1 MLYPFNLVLHM
12 RYIWFFLGLGTTLH
26 LLFVLLISEQF
37 PESHGARYLAF
48 IGAVASI
55 PLIITWRRD
64 IRENPTG
71 FVALI
76 LTTCFALDFV
86 VHNEILTNWLNG
98 IFRTPENAARQY
110 FFSISLTLLA
120 LHVGK
125 QIFTSTRTV
134 PAKALRRS
142 TPEPLA

>member
-1 MLYPFNLVLHM
+1 M
-12 RYIWFFLGLGTTLH
+12 RYIWFLLGLGTTIH
-26 LLFVLLISEQF
+26 LLFFLFSSDQF
-37 PESHGARYLAF
+37 PESQVARYFAF
-48 IGAVASI
+48 IAAVASI

-86 VHNEILTNWLNG
+86 VHDEILTNWLNG
-98 IFRTPENAARQY
+98 IFRSPENAARQY
-110 FFSISLTLLA
+110 FFSISPALLA
-120 LHVGK
+120 LYVAP
-125 QIFTSTRTV
+125 QIFTSTRSV
-134 PAKALRRS
+134 LAKALRRS

>member
-1 MLYPFNLVLHM
+1 M

-26 LLFVLLISEQF
+26 LLFVLFSSDQF
-37 PESHGARYLAF
+37 PEPQIARYFAF
-48 IGAVASI
+48 IAAVASI

-76 LTTCFALDFV
+76 VTACFALDFV
-86 VHNEILTNWLNG
+86 VHNEILTNWLVD
-98 IFRTPENAARQY
+98 IFRGLENTTQHN
-110 FFSISLTLLA
+110 FFPMSLTLLA
-120 LHVGK
+120 LYLST
-125 QIFTSTRTV
+125 QIFTSTRSV
-134 PAKALRRS
+134 LAKALRRS

>member
-1 MLYPFNLVLHM
+1 M

-26 LLFVLLISEQF
+26 LFLVLFTADQF
-37 PESHGARYLAF
+37 PEPQIARYFAF
-48 IGAVASI
+48 ITAVASI

-64 IRENPTG
+64 IRKNPTG

-86 VHNEILTNWLNG
+86 VHNEILTNWLIG
-98 IFRTPENAARQY
+98 MFQTPGTSMRHY
-110 FFSISLTLLA
+110 PFSMSLTLLA
-120 LHVGK
+120 LPVGK

-134 PAKALRRS
+134 LAKALHRS

>member
-26 LLFVLLISEQF
+26 LFFVLFSSDQF
-37 PESHGARYLAF
+37 PEPQIARYFAF
-48 IGAVASI
+48 ITAVASI

-86 VHNEILTNWLNG
+86 VHNST
-98 IFRTPENAARQY
+98 
-110 FFSISLTLLA
+110 SLTLLA
-120 LHVGK
+120 LYVAP

-134 PAKALRRS
+134 LAKALHRS

>member
-1 MLYPFNLVLHM
+1 M
-12 RYIWFFLGLGTTLH
+12 RYIWFLLGLGTTIH
-26 LLFVLLISEQF
+26 LLLVLLTSDQF
-37 PESHGARYLAF
+37 PESQIARYFAF
-48 IGAVASI
+48 IAAVASL

-86 VHNEILTNWLNG
+86 VHNST
-98 IFRTPENAARQY
+98 
-110 FFSISLTLLA
+110 SLTLLA
-120 LHVGK
+120 LYVTP
-125 QIFTSTRTV
+125 QIFNSTRSV
-134 PAKALRRS
+134 LAKALHRS

>member
-1 MLYPFNLVLHM
+1 M

-26 LLFVLLISEQF
+26 LLFVLFSSDQF
-37 PESHGARYLAF
+37 PEPQVARYFAF
-48 IGAVASI
+48 IAAVASI

-76 LTTCFALDFV
+76 LAICFVLDLI
-86 VHNEILTNWLNG
+86 VHSKILTNWLVDR
-98 IFRTPENAARQY
+98 FRGLENAARHD
-110 FFSISLTLLA
+110 FFSISLMVLA
-120 LHVGK
+120 SQVGI
-125 QIFTSTRTV
+125 QIFNSTRSV
-134 PAKALRRS
+134 LAKALRRS

>member
-1 MLYPFNLVLHM
+1 M

-26 LLFVLLISEQF
+26 LLFVLFSSEQF

-76 LTTCFALDFV
+76 LTTCFALDFIA
-86 VHNEILTNWLNG
+86 HNEILTDWLIG
-98 IFRTPENAARQY
+98 MFQTPGTSMRHY
-110 FFSISLTLLA
+110 PFSTLLTA
-120 LHVGK
+120 LALPVGK
-125 QIFTSTRTV
+125 QIFNSTRSV
-134 PAKALRRS
+134 LAKALHRS

>member
-1 MLYPFNLVLHM
+1 M

-26 LLFVLLISEQF
+26 LLFFLFSSEQF

-86 VHNEILTNWLNG
+86 VHNEILTNWLIG
-98 IFRTPENAARQY
+98 LFRSPETSMRHY
-110 FFSISLTLLA
+110 PFSMSLTLLA
-120 LHVGK
+120 LPVGK
-125 QIFTSTRTV
+125 QIFISTRTV
-134 PAKALRRS
+134 LAKALRRS